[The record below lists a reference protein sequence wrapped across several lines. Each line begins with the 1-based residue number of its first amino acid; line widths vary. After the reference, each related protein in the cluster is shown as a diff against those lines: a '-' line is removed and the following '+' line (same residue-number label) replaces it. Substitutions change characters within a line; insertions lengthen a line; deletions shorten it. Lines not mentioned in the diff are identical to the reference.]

1 MIQSSSN
8 SDSWLRLLL
17 PSMDPAIALLRDLVA
32 IDSVNPT
39 LVPGA
44 AGEGQIAAVI
54 ADHMRRAGLDVVL
67 QDVVPGRPNVIGI
80 VEGRAP
86 GRSLMFCGHID
97 TVGVDG
103 MQAPFD
109 PEVRGDRLYGRGS
122 QDMKSGVAAMIDA
135 ARQIAEGGLEK
146 GRVIVAA
153 VVDEEYASIG
163 ADALV
168 TEWRADAAVVTEPTD
183 LAIAV
188 GHKGFAWLEVETR
201 GRAAHGSRPKD
212 GRDAIMRMGRVLHR
226 LEALDRDLQS
236 RAPHPLLGTGSL
248 HASIING
255 GRELS
260 SYPDRCRL
268 QLERRTVVGESGDDA
283 RQDIEEILIALRQDD
298 PEFDARVSLTF
309 ARPPYELSA
318 DHALP
323 RSLARAASKTSVHEQ
338 TTPMGAMSFWTDAA
352 ILAGAGIPSV
362 LFGPGG
368 AGLHSKEEYVNV
380 ADVIA
385 CRDTLRQLASEWC

>member
-1 MIQSSSN
+1 M
-8 SDSWLRLLL
+8 D
-17 PSMDPAIALLRDLVA
+17 MDPVIALLRDLVA

-44 AGEGQIAAVI
+44 AGEGQIATAIGDV
-54 ADHMRRAGLDVVL
+54 MRRAGLDVVV
-67 QDVVPGRPNVIGI
+67 QDVAPGRPNVIGVI
-80 VEGRAP
+80 EGRAP

-103 MQAPFD
+103 MAAPFD
-109 PEVRGDRLYGRGS
+109 PKVEGDRLYGRGS
-122 QDMKSGVAAMIDA
+122 QDMKGGLAAMIDA
-135 ARQIAEGGLEK
+135 ARQVAQRGLDQ

-153 VVDEEYASIG
+153 VVDEEYASLG

-168 TEWRADAAVVTEPTD
+168 TDWHADGAVVTEPTD

-188 GHKGFAWLEVETR
+188 GHKGFAWLDIETR

-212 GRDAIMRMGRVLHR
+212 GRDAIMRMGRVLQK
-226 LEALDRDLQS
+226 LEAFDRELQT
-236 RAPHPLLGTGSL
+236 RPPHPLLGTGSL

-268 QLERRTVVGESGDDA
+268 QVERRTIVGESGDDA
-283 RQDIEEILIALRQDD
+283 RQDIDQMLAALTQED
-298 PEFDARVSLTF
+298 PEFVGRVSLTF
-309 ARPPYELSA
+309 ARPPYELA
-318 DHALP
+318 PGHPLPQALAHAAVTAY
-323 RSLARAASKTSVHEQ
+323 ARNP
-338 TTPMGAMSFWTDAA
+338 TTPLGAMSFWTDAA

-368 AGLHSKEEYVNV
+368 AGLHSQEEYVNV
-380 ADVIA
+380 ADVAA
-385 CRDTLRQLASEWC
+385 CRDTLRQLVSEWC